1 MNTLEYNI
9 EDELIEQGYLNVCG
23 VDEAG
28 RGPLCGPVCAA
39 ACILPTGLVIEGLND
54 SKKLTEKRR
63 EKLFEAIKEEAV
75 AYSIAFATVEEI
87 NELKSW
93 FEANQ
98 EKLPETMQIDSS
110 AFSPDLRD
118 TIDML
123 FEQAYICYENPK
135 MQGCIRFLK
144 KIKKNLEEGA

>member
-1 MNTLEYNI
+1 MEKKRTHTL
-9 EDELIEQGYLNVCG
+9 
-23 VDEAG
+23 
-28 RGPLCGPVCAA
+28 
-39 ACILPTGLVIEGLND
+39 
-54 SKKLTEKRR
+54 
-63 EKLFEAIKEEAV
+63 
-75 AYSIAFATVEEI
+75 EEI

-93 FEANQ
+93 FDANP

>member
-1 MNTLEYNI
+1 MEKKRTHTL
-9 EDELIEQGYLNVCG
+9 
-23 VDEAG
+23 
-28 RGPLCGPVCAA
+28 
-39 ACILPTGLVIEGLND
+39 
-54 SKKLTEKRR
+54 
-63 EKLFEAIKEEAV
+63 
-75 AYSIAFATVEEI
+75 EEI

-135 MQGCIRFLK
+135 MQGCIYLIK
-144 KIKKNLEEGA
+144 KIKKNLEEME

>member
-1 MNTLEYNI
+1 MEKKRTHTL
-9 EDELIEQGYLNVCG
+9 
-23 VDEAG
+23 
-28 RGPLCGPVCAA
+28 
-39 ACILPTGLVIEGLND
+39 
-54 SKKLTEKRR
+54 
-63 EKLFEAIKEEAV
+63 
-75 AYSIAFATVEEI
+75 EEI

-98 EKLPETMQIDSS
+98 EKLPQTMQIDSS

-123 FEQAYICYENPK
+123 FEQAYICYDNPK

>member
-1 MNTLEYNI
+1 MEKKRTHTL
-9 EDELIEQGYLNVCG
+9 
-23 VDEAG
+23 
-28 RGPLCGPVCAA
+28 
-39 ACILPTGLVIEGLND
+39 
-54 SKKLTEKRR
+54 
-63 EKLFEAIKEEAV
+63 
-75 AYSIAFATVEEI
+75 EEI

-98 EKLPETMQIDSS
+98 EKLPQTMQIDSS

-144 KIKKNLEEGA
+144 KIKKNLEEGS

>member
-1 MNTLEYNI
+1 MEKKRTHTL
-9 EDELIEQGYLNVCG
+9 
-23 VDEAG
+23 
-28 RGPLCGPVCAA
+28 
-39 ACILPTGLVIEGLND
+39 
-54 SKKLTEKRR
+54 
-63 EKLFEAIKEEAV
+63 
-75 AYSIAFATVEEI
+75 EEI

-144 KIKKNLEEGA
+144 KIKKKLEEGA

>member
-1 MNTLEYNI
+1 MEKKRTHTL
-9 EDELIEQGYLNVCG
+9 
-23 VDEAG
+23 
-28 RGPLCGPVCAA
+28 
-39 ACILPTGLVIEGLND
+39 
-54 SKKLTEKRR
+54 
-63 EKLFEAIKEEAV
+63 
-75 AYSIAFATVEEI
+75 EEI

-98 EKLPETMQIDSS
+98 EKLPQTMQIDSS

-144 KIKKNLEEGA
+144 KIKKNLEEGI

>member
-1 MNTLEYNI
+1 MEKKRTHTL
-9 EDELIEQGYLNVCG
+9 
-23 VDEAG
+23 
-28 RGPLCGPVCAA
+28 
-39 ACILPTGLVIEGLND
+39 
-54 SKKLTEKRR
+54 
-63 EKLFEAIKEEAV
+63 
-75 AYSIAFATVEEI
+75 EEI

-110 AFSPDLRD
+110 AFSPDLCD

>member
-1 MNTLEYNI
+1 MEKKRTHTL
-9 EDELIEQGYLNVCG
+9 
-23 VDEAG
+23 
-28 RGPLCGPVCAA
+28 
-39 ACILPTGLVIEGLND
+39 
-54 SKKLTEKRR
+54 
-63 EKLFEAIKEEAV
+63 
-75 AYSIAFATVEEI
+75 EEI

-118 TIDML
+118 TLDML

>member
-1 MNTLEYNI
+1 MEKKRTHTL
-9 EDELIEQGYLNVCG
+9 
-23 VDEAG
+23 
-28 RGPLCGPVCAA
+28 
-39 ACILPTGLVIEGLND
+39 
-54 SKKLTEKRR
+54 
-63 EKLFEAIKEEAV
+63 
-75 AYSIAFATVEEI
+75 EEI

-118 TIDML
+118 TIDIL

>member
-1 MNTLEYNI
+1 MEKKRTHTL
-9 EDELIEQGYLNVCG
+9 
-23 VDEAG
+23 
-28 RGPLCGPVCAA
+28 
-39 ACILPTGLVIEGLND
+39 
-54 SKKLTEKRR
+54 
-63 EKLFEAIKEEAV
+63 
-75 AYSIAFATVEEI
+75 EEI

-123 FEQAYICYENPK
+123 FEQAYI
-135 MQGCIRFLK
+135 
-144 KIKKNLEEGA
+144 

>member
-1 MNTLEYNI
+1 MEKKRTHTL
-9 EDELIEQGYLNVCG
+9 
-23 VDEAG
+23 
-28 RGPLCGPVCAA
+28 
-39 ACILPTGLVIEGLND
+39 
-54 SKKLTEKRR
+54 
-63 EKLFEAIKEEAV
+63 
-75 AYSIAFATVEEI
+75 EEI

-98 EKLPETMQIDSS
+98 EKLPQTMQIDSS

>member
-1 MNTLEYNI
+1 MEKKRTHTL
-9 EDELIEQGYLNVCG
+9 
-23 VDEAG
+23 
-28 RGPLCGPVCAA
+28 
-39 ACILPTGLVIEGLND
+39 
-54 SKKLTEKRR
+54 
-63 EKLFEAIKEEAV
+63 
-75 AYSIAFATVEEI
+75 EEI

-98 EKLPETMQIDSS
+98 EKLPETMQLDSS
-110 AFSPDLRD
+110 AFSPDLRA

>member
-1 MNTLEYNI
+1 MEKKRTHTL
-9 EDELIEQGYLNVCG
+9 
-23 VDEAG
+23 
-28 RGPLCGPVCAA
+28 
-39 ACILPTGLVIEGLND
+39 
-54 SKKLTEKRR
+54 
-63 EKLFEAIKEEAV
+63 
-75 AYSIAFATVEEI
+75 EEI

-135 MQGCIRFLK
+135 MQGGIRFLK